1 MKKVLIIFL
10 AVLLTAGCMSG
21 CSAGTGG
28 PAAKDGGISIVATV
42 FPEYDWVMN
51 ILGENPGGAD
61 VTLLL
66 DSGTD
71 LHSYQPTAE
80 DIMKI
85 SACDLFIYVGGES
98 DKWVD
103 DALQEATN
111 KNMVVISLLDL
122 LGDAAKEEEAVEG
135 MQTEEEEE
143 EADEAEE
150 GPEYDEH
157 VWLSLRC
164 ASRLVEQ
171 IAEAICG
178 IDAANAAIYRSNAEA
193 YVGKLAAL
201 DAEYGAAVAGAKVTT
216 LLFADRFPFRYLT
229 EDYGLSYYAAFIG
242 CSAETEASF
251 ETVTFLSGKVDEL
264 GLETVLIIEGSDGKI
279 ADTVVRNTSSADQ
292 KILVM
297 DSMQS
302 VTAKDVRNGTTYLG
316 IMEKN
321 LSVLKEAIQ

>member
-251 ETVTFLSGKVDEL
+251 ETVTFLSWKVDEL